1 MQPDYSDIDVGVWV
15 PLQQPELKLPIKL
28 PINVVKQERRRA
40 ILNAPSPLSSPSL
53 SSSRIFLLE

>member
-28 PINVVKQERRRA
+28 PINVVKQE
-40 ILNAPSPLSSPSL
+40 LSLMPHPPYPLPH
-53 SSSRIFLLE
+53 SRPPGFFC